1 MTRWQLAVAGTAAVG
16 ATVVVAWVLLL
27 PYTFGQPTTSPFLDS
42 LRRRWAEGRAEAPQT
57 QPLPL
62 AEGRA
67 EAARKPGQALA
78 LDPAGR
84 FALLVP
90 EVWVAAQSE
99 AGMLAFALGS
109 TTASFAYPASLTQ
122 AALAS
127 TTAAT
132 VDGHSAI
139 RSEDG
144 QRVQVVAQLPA
155 GYAVLVAEGPE
166 AAPFSAELL
175 DGVYLNE

>member
-1 MTRWQLAVAGTAAVG
+1 MTRWQLAVTGTAAVG

-27 PYTFGQPTTSPFLDS
+27 PYTLGQPTTSPFLDS

-67 EAARKPGQALA
+67 EAARVPGQQLA
-78 LDPAGR
+78 VDPAGR
-84 FALLVP
+84 FVLLAP
-90 EVWVAAQSE
+90 EAWVATQSE
-99 AGMLAFALGS
+99 AGTVSFALGS
-109 TTASFAYPASLTQ
+109 TTVSFAYPASLTL

-139 RSEDG
+139 RSEES
-144 QRVQVVAQLPA
+144 QRVQVVGQLPA
-155 GYAVLVAEGPE
+155 GYAVLVAEGPD
-166 AAPFSAELL
+166 AAALSDQLL
-175 DGVYLNE
+175 TGVYLNE